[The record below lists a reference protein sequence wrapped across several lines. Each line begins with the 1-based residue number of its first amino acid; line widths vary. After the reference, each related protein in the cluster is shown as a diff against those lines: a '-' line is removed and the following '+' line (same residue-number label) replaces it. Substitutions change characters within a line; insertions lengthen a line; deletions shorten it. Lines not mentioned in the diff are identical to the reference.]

1 MKDKFSNVSLLMIR
15 ELYTAYNLT
24 KTSNPADIGRRE
36 IVEIW
41 LIIVETSTRYDQRH
55 SDVVL
60 RTLIQQ

>member
-1 MKDKFSNVSLLMIR
+1 MIR

-41 LIIVETSTRYDQRH
+41 LIIVETSTTYDQRH